1 MDMQSSR
8 TLPRRT
14 PQQDR
19 SVHRVKTILDVAR
32 ELIGKDG
39 ASGLKMTEIAKLAG
53 IPIGS
58 LYQYFPEKAAIIKAL
73 YDTISSDV
81 SGKVS
86 AAFASIKS
94 LEEAVDVAE
103 NTVDWYYEEFRRNP
117 LHIEIWLGVET
128 DKELLYL
135 NNQESVQA
143 AKSFCNAVRPFLNGS
158 DIDIEA
164 RALVLTHVTGSAV
177 RLAIF
182 QQDEEFAQ
190 RMLKEW
196 KQIVRHSLFAKAS

>member
-1 MDMQSSR
+1 MDSQSSR

-32 ELIGKDG
+32 ELIAKDG
-39 ASGLKMTEIAKLAG
+39 ASGLKMTEIAKLTG

-73 YDTISSDV
+73 YDMISSDV
-81 SGKVS
+81 NAKVS

-94 LEEAVDVAE
+94 LDEAVDVAE
-103 NTVDWYYEEFRRNP
+103 TIVDWYYQEFKRNP
-117 LHIEIWLGVET
+117 LHVEIWLGVET

-135 NNQESVQA
+135 NNQESVLA
-143 AKSFCNAVRPFLNGS
+143 SKAFCDAVRPFMAGS
-158 DIDIEA
+158 NIDIEA

-182 QQDEEFAQ
+182 QTEEEFAQ

-196 KQIVRHSLFAKAS
+196 KMIVRRTLFADAA

>member
-14 PQQDR
+14 PQQAR

-103 NTVDWYYEEFRRNP
+103 NTVER
-117 LHIEIWLGVET
+117 
-128 DKELLYL
+128 
-135 NNQESVQA
+135 
-143 AKSFCNAVRPFLNGS
+143 
-158 DIDIEA
+158 
-164 RALVLTHVTGSAV
+164 
-177 RLAIF
+177 
-182 QQDEEFAQ
+182 
-190 RMLKEW
+190 
-196 KQIVRHSLFAKAS
+196 